1 MTLDPIA
8 TGLGSARERSRT
20 IFLNVLL
27 IFVAVSGSVSVQ
39 AASLKGSRSSLD
51 RQNQQ
56 AHLHDYSY
64 LRTSSQVKSFAQK
77 GYLIPVRS
85 NGNFDLANV
94 SFPYARPEVELFL
107 NRLGGQY
114 KSACGERMVVTS
126 LTRPSSRQP
135 RNASPLSVHPTGMAM
150 DLRVPSNGRCRS
162 WIESTLLSLEDSGV
176 LEATREHRPP
186 HYHVAL
192 YPNRYTSHVARITGE
207 SPALKKN
214 AAAASGTYVVRNGDT
229 LWDIARNYGISVASI
244 KTANGM
250 RGAMIKPGQKLR
262 LP

>member
-1 MTLDPIA
+1 MTSDPNEA
-8 TGLGSARERSRT
+8 GLGSARERSRMT
-20 IFLNVLL
+20 FVNTLL
-27 IFVAVSGSVSVQ
+27 ILVMVSGAMSVQ

-51 RQNQQ
+51 RQNHQ
-56 AHLHDYSY
+56 ARLHDYSY
-64 LRTSSQVKSFAQK
+64 LRTSSQVKSFANK
-77 GYLIPVRS
+77 GYLVPVRS
-85 NGNFDLANV
+85 NGNFDLASV

-135 RNASPLSVHPTGMAM
+135 RNASPLSVHPTGMAI
-150 DLRVPSNGRCRS
+150 DLRLPSNGRCRA
-162 WIESTLLSLEDSGV
+162 WLESTLLSLEDAGV
-176 LEATREHRPP
+176 LEATRERRPP

-207 SPALKKN
+207 SPALKQHTST
-214 AAAASGTYVVRNGDT
+214 SGTYVVRNGDT
-229 LWDIARNYGISVASI
+229 LWEIARKHGTSVASI
-244 KTANGM
+244 KSVNGM
-250 RGAMIKPGQKLR
+250 RGAMIKPGQKLH